1 MSERG
6 ERGWLGQAVGFCA
19 RSAAAYKAA
28 FMLAREAEVERQTLR
43 RCRERYDLLERLLSR
58 LGEAGVA
65 PQAMRATLD
74 RFATTPIPY
83 RGAEEALD
91 EAGGADRLLASLL
104 ASAGCHS
111 LASRIHPD
119 GRAVGAAEATRT
131 RLDGAGFTTAL
142 RA

>member
-28 FMLAREAEVERQTLR
+28 FMLAGEADVERQTLR

-58 LGEAGVA
+58 LGEAGVG
-65 PQAMRATLD
+65 PRRMRAPLH
-74 RFATTPIPY
+74 RSATTAISY

-91 EAGGADRLLASLL
+91 EAGGADRLLAS
-104 ASAGCHS
+104 AGCHS
-111 LASRIHPD
+111 
-119 GRAVGAAEATRT
+119 
-131 RLDGAGFTTAL
+131 
-142 RA
+142 

>member
-28 FMLAREAEVERQTLR
+28 FMLAGEADVERQPWR
-43 RCRERYDLLERLLSR
+43 GCRERYDLLERLLSR

-65 PQAMRATLD
+65 PRTMRATLD
-74 RFATTPIPY
+74 RSATTAISY

-111 LASRIHPD
+111 LAARVRPD
-119 GRAVGAAEATRT
+119 GRAVCASEPTRSGLDAA
-131 RLDGAGFTTAL
+131 
-142 RA
+142 